1 MLIDWKKKILF
12 RRILPD
18 IYYSVFFTNAQI

>member
-1 MLIDWKKKILF
+1 MLIDRKKKILF